1 MTRGMT
7 QLVRN
12 MVEMWKAM
20 ASLWARGLRSMRGMG
35 CFWERSTVLS
45 EPTVLRVGSD
55 IVEGDGGV
63 LDGCGR
69 FMVMLGRAY

>member
-1 MTRGMT
+1 
-7 QLVRN
+7 
-12 MVEMWKAM
+12 
-20 ASLWARGLRSMRGMG
+20 MRGMG
-35 CFWERSTVLS
+35 CFWERSTVLF